1 MLPVWETIGILNE
14 KRRREYRPPVDS
26 RVMRV
31 HHCMSRY
38 EFPEDRKN
46 FKRWLDAPGPCSRPY
61 RWMNEDNGR
70 LIIDIVRAG
79 KRLCYEIQR
88 QELYDRNWRQ
98 VVARAVK
105 IVRRAFFV
113 GTFPLPVIQ
122 EPLYDR

>member
-26 RVMRV
+26 RVMRIR
-31 HHCMSRY
+31 HCMSRY

-46 FKRWLDAPGPCSRPY
+46 FKRWFDAPGPCSRPY

-70 LIIDIVRAG
+70 LIIDIVRSG
-79 KRLCYEIQR
+79 KRLCYDIQR

-105 IVRRAFFV
+105 IVRRAF
-113 GTFPLPVIQ
+113 
-122 EPLYDR
+122 YA